1 MYIINKGYINKKGN
15 KINCFWLVESVRNGD
30 KTNLRNLLY
39 LGNIDITENER
50 TTLGKLIERK
60 IKKMPAI
67 CKFSV
72 EIRDNI

>member
-1 MYIINKGYINKKGN
+1 MYIINKGKINKKGN
-15 KINCFWLVESVRNGD
+15 KRNCFWLVESVRNGD

-39 LGNIDITENER
+39 LENIDIAENER

-67 CKFSV
+67 CKFS
-72 EIRDNI
+72 EKLE